1 MNAARLILALLLP
14 VIGGCASHAP
24 APVENRGAAPAMA
37 TAATPVAAAAA
48 AAEDRFALLL
58 AATNSTAA
66 AVTSQPATGAKN
78 AAIAGTV
85 SGRYEYEIDA
95 S

>member
-1 MNAARLILALLLP
+1 M
-14 VIGGCASHAP
+14 
-24 APVENRGAAPAMA
+24 
-37 TAATPVAAAAA
+37 AAAAA